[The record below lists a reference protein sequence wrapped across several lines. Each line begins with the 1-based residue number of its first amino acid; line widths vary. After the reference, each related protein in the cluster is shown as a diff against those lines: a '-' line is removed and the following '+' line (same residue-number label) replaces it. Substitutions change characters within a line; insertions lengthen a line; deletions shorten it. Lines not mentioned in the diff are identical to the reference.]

1 VHFPIYL
8 NKLEKEEK
16 RVDKTE
22 EEFEEEVR
30 NKTEDRRLEMMA
42 KNETFT
48 EDDEDKIYSSVNR
61 TKSVEISVRKWS
73 RVNPEKVLWM
83 RDKSE
88 LKK

>member
-1 VHFPIYL
+1 MHFPIYL